1 MKTASLSHP
10 IHSQFR
16 AGRDTWH
23 VLLWEMLLV
32 MLRHP
37 YLLVAA
43 ILPNVV
49 APALAPVQAW
59 LTQEVLNE
67 ISTGDRH
74 FLLRELLGYAPLAMG
89 IFLGLALLQIAEKIA
104 NRMLD
109 DRLLIDLQR
118 IWFDRRGDGCVGEQV
133 ARSINDCENARK
145 ILDLFQKELWLVV
158 VGLPA
163 VVIWQ
168 LNLAPDLLPAL
179 FVATLIPF
187 AAALL
192 FGGIIQ
198 RYSHSLLRL
207 VSGVGSAVARGDKAD
222 LYREQERLYIKRI
235 RFELVKQA
243 SEAIASFA
251 FWVGLVIVLVLSVTG
266 LWSLL
271 PMQMSAAEIGVFLVN
286 LKLMAKPL
294 SEVTKVY
301 NKVREGWP
309 AVTRVLRPAA
319 DQPGPGSG
327 ATS

>member
-1 MKTASLSHP
+1 MKTASLSHN
-10 IHSQFR
+10 IASTAETGGGQS
-16 AGRDTWH
+16 WH
-23 VLLWEMLLV
+23 HLLTEMLLI

-37 YLLVAA
+37 YLLAAA

-49 APALAPVQAW
+49 TPALSPIQAW

-67 ISTGDRH
+67 ISTGDRR
-74 FLLRELLGYAPLAMG
+74 FLLTELLGYAPLAMA
-89 IFLGLALLQIAEKIA
+89 IFLGLALLQIAEKVA

-118 IWFDRRGDGCVGEQV
+118 IWFDRRGEGCVGEQV
-133 ARSINDCENARK
+133 ARSINDCESARK
-145 ILDLFQKELWLVV
+145 ILDLFQKELWMVV
-158 VGLPA
+158 IGLPA

-179 FVATLIPF
+179 FVSTLVPF

-192 FGGIIQ
+192 FGGVIQ
-198 RYSHSLLRL
+198 RYSHTLLRL

-222 LYREQERLYIKRI
+222 LYREQERLYVKRI
-235 RFELVKQA
+235 RFEFVKQA

-251 FWVGLVIVLVLSVTG
+251 FWAGLGLVLVLSVSGT
-266 LWSLL
+266 WQLL
-271 PMQMSAAEIGVFLVN
+271 PTEMSAAEIGVFLVN

-294 SEVTKVY
+294 SEITKVY

-309 AVTRVLRPAA
+309 AVIRVLRPEA
-319 DQPGPGSG
+319 DREAP
-327 ATS
+327 

>member
-1 MKTASLSHP
+1 MKTASLSHNLA
-10 IHSQFR
+10 SAAE
-16 AGRDTWH
+16 AGGGQAWH
-23 VLLWEMLLV
+23 HLLTEMLLI

-37 YLLVAA
+37 YLLAAA

-49 APALAPVQAW
+49 TPALSPVQAW
-59 LTQEVLNE
+59 LTKEVLDE
-67 ISTGDRH
+67 ISTGERR
-74 FLLRELLGYAPLAMG
+74 FLLTELLSYAPLAMA

-118 IWFDRRGDGCVGEQV
+118 IWFDRRGEGCVGEQV

-145 ILDLFQKELWLVV
+145 ILDLFQKELWMVV
-158 VGLPA
+158 IGLPA

-179 FVATLIPF
+179 FVSTLIPF
-187 AAALL
+187 TAALL
-192 FGGIIQ
+192 FGGVIQ
-198 RYSHSLLRL
+198 RYSHTLLRL

-222 LYREQERLYIKRI
+222 LYREQERLYVKRI
-235 RFELVKQA
+235 RFEFVKQA

-251 FWVGLVIVLVLSVTG
+251 FWAGLVIVLLLSASG
-266 LWSLL
+266 AWQLL
-271 PMQMSAAEIGVFLVN
+271 PLEMSAAEIGVFLVN

-294 SEVTKVY
+294 AEITKVY

-309 AVTRVLRPAA
+309 AVGRVLRPEA
-319 DQPGPGSG
+319 DRE
-327 ATS
+327 TS